1 MTNILNL
8 ILQISMVVFIV
19 GNVLDIGL
27 GLKFQ
32 EALAGLKNLRFVF
45 QSLFWGFILCPAFA
59 ILLTKI
65 LPLDPAYSTGL
76 ILMGLAPCAP
86 LLPMMAVK
94 SRGDLGYTASFILLA
109 SVVTVVF
116 MPFAVPLLIK
126 GVSITAWAIAKPLLL
141 YILFPLIIAMLIKE
155 FYEQIADRIQPYVKK
170 TTGIATII
178 MLASFVLVYSK
189 DLLSAVG
196 EYAILTLIVFFLI
209 TITASYLLSFGLF
222 DERSFFAFF

>member
-1 MTNILNL
+1 MTNVLNL
-8 ILQISMVVFIV
+8 ILQISMLVFIV

-32 EALAGLKNLRFVF
+32 GALAGLKNLRFVF
-45 QSLFWGFILCPAFA
+45 QSLLWGFILCPALA

-86 LLPMMAVK
+86 LLPMMATK

-116 MPFAVPLLIK
+116 MPFAVPILIK
-126 GVSITAWAIAKPLLL
+126 GVSVTAWAIAKPLLL
-141 YILFPLIIAMLIKE
+141 YILFPLAIAMLIKE
-155 FYEQIADRIQPYVKK
+155 FYETFADRVQPYVKK
-170 TTGIATII
+170 TTSIATII
-178 MLASFVLVYSK
+178 MIAAFVFVYYK
-189 DLLSAVG
+189 DLLSAV
-196 EYAILTLIVFFLI
+196 
-209 TITASYLLSFGLF
+209 
-222 DERSFFAFF
+222 